1 MVLIFFTFLY
11 FGKEINNLDI
21 DVRTHSLDLRDV
33 FENLEKNQNKIAI
46 EYKLNFNFIVLLENQ
61 VETCIC
67 EWVQMSVQKV
77 QSDVLGARHLDTMQ
91 LYMYKPPVI
100 LWVRKGYDKET

>member
-46 EYKLNFNFIVLLENQ
+46 EYKLNFNLIVLLENL
-61 VETCIC
+61 VETCI
-67 EWVQMSVQKV
+67 
-77 QSDVLGARHLDTMQ
+77 DVTEYKCQCKKCKA
-91 LYMYKPPVI
+91 MY
-100 LWVRKGYDKET
+100 

>member
-61 VETCIC
+61 VETCIDVS
-67 EWVQMSVQKV
+67 EYKSVL
-77 QSDVLGARHLDTMQ
+77 SRIFELFEYSNSFSR
-91 LYMYKPPVI
+91 I
-100 LWVRKGYDKET
+100 LLFIFVFVPL